1 MGIDYE
7 KFERTS
13 IEHKKI
19 DKKKYSQL
27 RTQLEKH
34 KLNNQGKIILS
45 IDRLDYTK
53 GIVNRIKSFEL
64 FLDKYPQYQNKLR
77 LLMVCV
83 PSRSKVSDYMR
94 LKREIDETIG
104 RVNGKF
110 ANVNWTPIWYYYR
123 SFGFDDLIDL
133 YTQSDIAMVTPLRDG
148 MNLVAKEYLATRV
161 ENDGVLILS
170 ELAGASKEL
179 HQALIV
185 NPFDINEL
193 ADSIYEAI
201 KLSKQDQIEKN
212 IELRERVKDTMLII
226 GLLISFKN

>member
-1 MGIDYE
+1 
-7 KFERTS
+7 
-13 IEHKKI
+13 
-19 DKKKYSQL
+19 
-27 RTQLEKH
+27 
-34 KLNNQGKIILS
+34 
-45 IDRLDYTK
+45 
-53 GIVNRIKSFEL
+53 
-64 FLDKYPQYQNKLR
+64 
-77 LLMVCV
+77 MVCV

-212 IELRERVKDTMLII
+212 IELRERVKRYNVNYWSTNFIQKLNEKIESIAGPVQQMGWIEFQIEVIRKLAKKDESQWPTSEVCVVSSAN
-226 GLLISFKN
+226 GKNINLEA

>member
-1 MGIDYE
+1 
-7 KFERTS
+7 
-13 IEHKKI
+13 
-19 DKKKYSQL
+19 
-27 RTQLEKH
+27 
-34 KLNNQGKIILS
+34 
-45 IDRLDYTK
+45 
-53 GIVNRIKSFEL
+53 
-64 FLDKYPQYQNKLR
+64 
-77 LLMVCV
+77 MVCV

-201 KLSKQDQIEKN
+201 KLSSELSNDSLALEKSVVGN
-212 IELRERVKDTMLII
+212 VGLTRPVADKMYPPHIASSDSTSKPLLDSICRKVSSVK
-226 GLLISFKN
+226 

>member
-1 MGIDYE
+1 
-7 KFERTS
+7 
-13 IEHKKI
+13 
-19 DKKKYSQL
+19 
-27 RTQLEKH
+27 
-34 KLNNQGKIILS
+34 
-45 IDRLDYTK
+45 
-53 GIVNRIKSFEL
+53 
-64 FLDKYPQYQNKLR
+64 
-77 LLMVCV
+77 
-83 PSRSKVSDYMR
+83 MR

-212 IELRERVKDTMLII
+212 IELRERVKRYNVNYWSTNFIQKL
-226 GLLISFKN
+226 N